1 MAASSEERL
10 KILKLIEENKI
21 TPEEGIRLLQALEKS
36 SATPEKKGP
45 LPPPP
50 PPPPGE
56 AIRPR
61 PRWLRVR
68 ITDLRSGKVRVN
80 IRLPVTVLNT
90 GMKLGARF
98 SPEIGEVEMG
108 QIMEAIQSGEIGQI
122 VDIYDEEDQEHIE
135 VGLE

>member
-21 TPEEGIRLLQALEKS
+21 TPEEGIRLLQALEKI
-36 SATPEKKGP
+36 TPVAEKKAAPAEGM
-45 LPPPP
+45 
-50 PPPPGE
+50 
-56 AIRPR
+56 RSR

-80 IRLPVTVLNT
+80 IRLPVTVLST

-108 QIMEAIQSGEIGQI
+108 QIMDAIQSGEIGQI
-122 VDIYDEEDQEHIE
+122 VDVYDEEDQEHIE

>member
-21 TPEEGIRLLQALEKS
+21 TPEEGIRLLQALEKI
-36 SATPEKKGP
+36 TPVAEKKTASAEGM
-45 LPPPP
+45 
-50 PPPPGE
+50 
-56 AIRPR
+56 RPR

-80 IRLPVTVLNT
+80 IRLPVTVLST

-108 QIMEAIQSGEIGQI
+108 QIMDAIQSGEIGQI
-122 VDIYDEEDQEHIE
+122 VDVYDEEDQEHIE

>member
-1 MAASSEERL
+1 MASSEERL

-21 TPEEGIRLLQALEKS
+21 TPEEGIRLLQALES
-36 SATPEKKGP
+36 STLTEKKS
-45 LPPPP
+45 PPP
-50 PPPPGE
+50 PPPPG
-56 AIRPR
+56 AATRPR

-98 SPEIGEVEMG
+98 SPELGEVEMG
-108 QIMEAIQSGEIGQI
+108 QIMDAIQSGEIGQI

>member
-1 MAASSEERL
+1 MATSEERL

-21 TPEEGIRLLQALEKS
+21 TPEEGLRLLEAIEKS
-36 SATPEKKGP
+36 SGVIGKKS
-45 LPPPP
+45 PPPTP
-50 PPPPGE
+50 PVGS
-56 AIRPR
+56 ATRPR

-80 IRLPVTVLNT
+80 IRLPVTVLNA

-98 SPEIGEVEMG
+98 SPEIGEAEMG
-108 QIMEAIQSGEIGQI
+108 QIMDAIQSGEIGQI

-135 VGLE
+135 IGLE

>member
-36 SATPEKKGP
+36 SALAEKKGP

-50 PPPPGE
+50 PGE
-56 AIRPR
+56 GMRPR

-98 SPEIGEVEMG
+98 SPEIGEIEMG
-108 QIMEAIQSGEIGQI
+108 QIMDAIQSGEIGQI

>member
-1 MAASSEERL
+1 MASSEERL

-21 TPEEGIRLLQALEKS
+21 TPEEGIRLLQALEKTS
-36 SATPEKKGP
+36 PAAEKKS
-45 LPPPP
+45 PPPP
-50 PPPPGE
+50 PPPPMG
-56 AIRPR
+56 AATRPR

-108 QIMEAIQSGEIGQI
+108 QIMDAIQSGEIGQI

>member
-1 MAASSEERL
+1 MASSEERL

-21 TPEEGIRLLQALEKS
+21 TPEEGIRLLQALEKGS
-36 SATPEKKGP
+36 PAAEKK
-45 LPPPP
+45 PPQ
-50 PPPPGE
+50 PPGE
-56 AIRPR
+56 GSRPR

-68 ITDLRSGKVRVN
+68 ITDLRSGKARVN

-98 SPEIGEVEMG
+98 SPEIGEIEMG
-108 QIMEAIQSGEIGQI
+108 QIMDAIQAGEMGQI

>member
-36 SATPEKKGP
+36 SPVTGKKTASAEGM
-45 LPPPP
+45 
-50 PPPPGE
+50 
-56 AIRPR
+56 RPR

-80 IRLPVTVLNT
+80 IRLPVTVLST

-108 QIMEAIQSGEIGQI
+108 HIMDAIQSGEIGQI
-122 VDIYDEEDQEHIE
+122 VDVYDEEDQEHIE

>member
-1 MAASSEERL
+1 MASSEERL

-21 TPEEGIRLLQALEKS
+21 TPEEGIRLLQALEKTS
-36 SATPEKKGP
+36 PAAEKKS
-45 LPPPP
+45 PPPP
-50 PPPPGE
+50 PPPPMG
-56 AIRPR
+56 AGTRPR

-108 QIMEAIQSGEIGQI
+108 QIMDAIQSGEIGQI